1 MYNDWVGVV
10 SHEWKVELI
19 LEGVTLNNNRIYIYI
34 LLRRMYVGSRITEWG
49 WMGTIRIGEQCYS
62 IS

>member
-1 MYNDWVGVV
+1 MYDWVGVV

-34 LLRRMYVGSRITEWG
+34 LLRRMYVVELQNEGEWG
-49 WMGTIRIGEQCYS
+49 QLELENSVIS